1 MRGPLPPGV
10 VELVA
15 VRLRFAGGH
24 VYGLVDA
31 DGLDALL
38 AASQV
43 NPQAGAL
50 LVVERLP
57 GQQVCPGE
65 VDREE

>member
-1 MRGPLPPGV
+1 MSLERCD

-31 DGLDALL
+31 DGLDELL
-38 AASQV
+38 AAAEV
-43 NPQAGAL
+43 NPHAGAL
-50 LVVERLP
+50 LVVERL
-57 GQQVCPGE
+57 
-65 VDREE
+65 

>member
-1 MRGPLPPGV
+1 MTAGLPPGV

-38 AASQV
+38 AAAAI
-43 NPQAGAL
+43 NPQSGVL
-50 LVVERLP
+50 LVVERLDSRCTSP
-57 GQQVCPGE
+57 DAGQVA
-65 VDREE
+65 

>member
-1 MRGPLPPGV
+1 M
-10 VELVA
+10 
-15 VRLRFAGGH
+15 RLRFAGGH

-43 NPQAGAL
+43 NPHAGAL

-57 GQQVCPGE
+57 AVAGPGE
-65 VDREE
+65 PQTP

>member
-1 MRGPLPPGV
+1 MPPGV

-15 VRLRFAGGH
+15 VRMRFAGGH

-38 AASQV
+38 NAAV
-43 NPQAGAL
+43 DDPRAGVL

-57 GQQVCPGE
+57 GQ
-65 VDREE
+65 D